1 MDEKVRKTGIYEN
14 LSKRRYEYWYV
25 SKSGLKTMVSWLCW
39 NAPQSVIEEW
49 SDKQAING
57 FPSN

>member
-1 MDEKVRKTGIYEN
+1 MDGKVKKTGIYEN

-39 NAPQSVIEEW
+39 NAPPAVFEEW
-49 SDKQAING
+49 SNSVAK
-57 FPSN
+57 SV

>member
-1 MDEKVRKTGIYEN
+1 MMDGKVKKTGIYEN

-39 NAPQSVIEEW
+39 SAPQSVVEEW
-49 SDKQAING
+49 SNSQAK
-57 FPSN
+57 